1 MGVPGKRSKYIS
13 RKHLLKLIH
22 DFYEVQERYISK
34 RLEKDFSEL
43 IRILLECLPA
53 LIQTKKRKMQLPLWM
68 DPFDTA
74 GDITGDT
81 VIKYRK
87 DPDFFI
93 AYFQSYFNQVL
104 FNKAYYTKSVDRETD
119 KNNTIEDYGKYLP
132 YDADT
137 LERIINSES
146 EEKILKE
153 IDFIVDD
160 VLSKVEDPVTHNNV
174 INAFIDSIGC
184 NKSYRKRLYKIRKCE
199 KVILTEIMEDVRECL
214 MREITG

>member
-1 MGVPGKRSKYIS
+1 MKY
-13 RKHLLKLIH
+13 LLKFNH
-22 DFYEVQERYISK
+22 DFYEVKEMYISK

-53 LIQTKKRKMQLPLWM
+53 LIQTKKRKMKQPFWM

-74 GDITGDT
+74 GELIM
-81 VIKYRK
+81 YRK

-104 FNKAYYTKSVDRETD
+104 FNKAYYTKSVDRDTD

-174 INAFIDSIGC
+174 INAFIDPIGC
-184 NKSYRKRLYKIRKCE
+184 NKSYRKRLYKIR
-199 KVILTEIMEDVRECL
+199 
-214 MREITG
+214 